1 MKITHVISGLT
12 AGGAQTMLYKLLSQ
26 MDRTAFAAEVI
37 PLADVG
43 SLDKKIRALGV
54 PVRTLGMRPGVPNPW
69 GVHRLARWLRRDPPD
84 LIQTWMYHA
93 DLIGGLA
100 AKLAGGIPV
109 AWNIRHSDLDAN
121 AIKRSTYWTVKA
133 CAGLSRW
140 LPTRIVCCAELA
152 RRVHTDFGYVGEKIV
167 VIPNGF
173 DLTDFRPDP
182 AARLS
187 VRQELGIAKE
197 ALIIGLVGRF
207 HPLKD
212 HGNFIDA
219 AARLHSELPEIHF
232 LLCGDDVTPEN
243 TELAQW
249 IAARGIGERCHLL
262 GQRDDIPRINAALD
276 VACSSSYSEGFS
288 NVIGEAMACGVPC
301 VVTDVGDSALIVGDT
316 GRVVPPKNPRALAD
330 AWRELIKM
338 CPEKRS
344 LLGAAARHRIG
355 ERFSLRAIAARYEEL
370 YEEIAA
376 HAPNVI
382 THTLSMD
389 KAGRNGC
396 IDESNNAR

>member
-26 MDRTAFAAEVI
+26 MDQTAFASEVI

-43 SLDKKIRALGV
+43 SLDKKIRALGI
-54 PVRTLGMRPGVPNPW
+54 PVRSLGMRPGVPNPW

-84 LIQTWMYHA
+84 LVQTWMYHA

-121 AIKRSTYWTVKA
+121 ANKRSTYWTIKA

-173 DLTDFRPDP
+173 DLTAFRPDLE
-182 AARLS
+182 ARLS
-187 VRQELGIAKE
+187 VRHELGIAKE

-212 HGNFIDA
+212 HSNFIDA
-219 AARLHSELPEIHF
+219 AARLHSEYPEIHF
-232 LLCGDDVTPEN
+232 LLCGDDVTTGN
-243 TELAQW
+243 TQLGQW

-262 GQRDDIPRINAALD
+262 GSRDDIPRITAALD
-276 VACSSSYSEGFS
+276 IACSSSYTEGFS

-316 GRVVPPKNPRALAD
+316 GRVVPPKNPQALAA
-330 AWRELIKM
+330 AWRELIQM

-344 LLGAAARHRIG
+344 LLGAAARRRIG
-355 ERFSLRAIAARYEEL
+355 ERFSLQAVAQRYEEL
-370 YEEIAA
+370 YEAIAPL
-376 HAPNVI
+376 AP
-382 THTLSMD
+382 TSLPTLSMD
-389 KAGRNGC
+389 KSGRIRH
-396 IDESNNAR
+396 ID